1 MTHIVSRGW
10 LVSENIFEELD
21 LEKATICDGCEN
33 PGVPVSSVQV
43 VECPLDFVFFDKVKE
58 DMAIKVLKNT
68 QGDLHGYQP
77 LYMKNPISRLSI
89 SGDEGKTW
97 IGLNQ
102 EERSA
107 TFLHPKQ
114 FDSSLNVTI
123 RVDGWMGGSSVQ
135 VNMGPLPFPDGAL
148 TLAKGN
154 NVCRG
159 NLNDHAYSKLLATIL
174 LYIAVFQATASI
186 SGQHGQYGANAQR
199 PAPEGRGSGADM
211 LSGAAE
217 ARALEGKTQ
226 RRRCAT
232 HKHVLAN

>member
-1 MTHIVSRGW
+1 MNHIVSRGW

-33 PGVPVSSVQV
+33 PGVPVSRVQV

-58 DMAIKVLKNT
+58 DMEIKVLKNT
-68 QGDLHGYQP
+68 EGDLHGYQP
-77 LYMKNPISRLSI
+77 LNMKNPISRLSI

-123 RVDGWMGGSSVQ
+123 RVDGWMGGSNVQ
-135 VNMGPLPFPDGAL
+135 VNMGPLPFPDGAP
-148 TLAKGN
+148 TFLAMGN

-159 NLNDHAYSKLLATIL
+159 NPNSSN
-174 LYIAVFQATASI
+174 FFASI
-186 SGQHGQYGANAQR
+186 LCLLT
-199 PAPEGRGSGADM
+199 APISIAFF
-211 LSGAAE
+211 
-217 ARALEGKTQ
+217 
-226 RRRCAT
+226 
-232 HKHVLAN
+232 